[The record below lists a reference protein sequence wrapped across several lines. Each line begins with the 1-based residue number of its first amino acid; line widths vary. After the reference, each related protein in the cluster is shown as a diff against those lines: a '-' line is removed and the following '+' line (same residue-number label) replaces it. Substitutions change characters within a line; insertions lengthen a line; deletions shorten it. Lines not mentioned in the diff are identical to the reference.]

1 MLKDRGK
8 IKWQGFF
15 MSEHTELLKQ
25 IPCEYEKIKKPH
37 LDEQGLEEIQIITME
52 SLNYTL
58 TIKMTIWS
66 DGFTKAYE
74 GIVDKIDHINMYI
87 HLETNDLKILKFH
100 INEVISVERV

>member
-8 IKWQGFF
+8 MKWQGFF

-25 IPCEYEKIKKPH
+25 IPREYEKIKKPQ
-37 LDEQGLEEIQIITME
+37 LDEQELEEIQIITME

-58 TIKMTIWS
+58 TIKMTIWI
-66 DGFTKAYE
+66 DGFTKDYE

-87 HLETNDLKILKFH
+87 HLETNELKTLKFH
-100 INEVISVERV
+100 IGEVISVERV